1 MTCSRRCS
9 LILAGRSCLI
19 PEGEKALQQ
28 DCAICSRQTTS
39 SSLAATVIYADDHWI
54 VRHSTE
60 TNILGYLII
69 EPRRHFL
76 DLSFA
81 APEELAHYGL
91 LLSSV
96 MKAQR
101 AVLPCE
107 RIYTFTLAELVPHFH
122 VHVIPR
128 TGTLPRAYRGRG
140 IMSYPLQPA
149 ADEQL
154 TVEICSRL
162 RRALKASLIR

>member
-1 MTCSRRCS
+1 MF
-9 LILAGRSCLI
+9 
-19 PEGEKALQQ
+19 EQ
-28 DCAICSRQTTS
+28 DCAICSRQTAS
-39 SSLAATVIYADDHWI
+39 SSSAATVVYADDHWI

-60 TNILGYLII
+60 TNILGYLLI

-81 APEELAHYGL
+81 ACEELTGYGP
-91 LLSSV
+91 LLSAV

-122 VHVIPR
+122 VHIIPK
-128 TGTLPRAYRGRG
+128 TGALPRAYRGRG
-140 IMSYPLQPA
+140 IMSYPLKPA

-154 TVEICSRL
+154 TAEICSRL
-162 RRALKASLIR
+162 RRALKVNLIRS